1 MTRELK
7 AVKVADRVYWV
18 GAIDWEIRNFHGY
31 LTSRGTTYNAFLV
44 LADKVTLIDTV
55 KAPFYDELMAR
66 ISSVIDP
73 AKIDYIVSNHSEMD
87 HTGCLPRV
95 AAAVK
100 PEKVF
105 ASRQGLSAL
114 GEHFGAG
121 LEVVAVNDG
130 QVLDLGSDKLS
141 FFETRMCHWPDSM
154 VSYLHGPGVLFS
166 QDAFGMHLASSE
178 RFDDELGALP
188 LEHELA
194 KYYANILMPLAA
206 PIKKALAKLTGSG
219 LDFKLVCPDHGP
231 IWRRNFPRVLELYER
246 WSGSRRTRKAV
257 VVYDTMWQSTRK
269 MAEAVRD
276 GLAGGGATAVVMPL
290 ESSHRSDVATEVL
303 EAAALIVGSP
313 TINNQVFPTVA
324 DVMCYLQGLR
334 PAGLIGAA
342 FGSYGWSGEATKL
355 LSGMLDAMKVEQVA
369 EPVRA
374 KYVPSPEDLSA
385 CRELGAKVAR
395 RLAEAYP
402 ERFATPPP

>member
-1 MTRELK
+1 MTQELK
-7 AVKVADRVYWV
+7 AVKIADRVYWV

-55 KAPFYDELMAR
+55 KRPFHDELMAR

-87 HTGCLPRV
+87 HTGCLPEV

-100 PEKVF
+100 PEKIF
-105 ASRQGLSAL
+105 ASQQGQKALS
-114 GEHFGAG
+114 EHFGGG
-121 LEVVAVNDG
+121 LEVVAVSDG

-154 VSYLHGPGVLFS
+154 VSYLHGPGLLFS
-166 QDAFGMHLASSE
+166 QDAFGMHLASTE
-178 RFDDELGALP
+178 RFDDELEAWP

-219 LDFKLVCPDHGP
+219 LDLKLVAPDHGP
-231 IWRRNFPRVLELYER
+231 IWRKNFPRVLELYQR
-246 WSGSRRTRKAV
+246 WSGCVRTRKAV
-257 VVYDTMWQSTRK
+257 VAYDTMWQSTRK
-269 MAEAVRD
+269 MAEAVCD
-276 GLAGGGATAVVMPL
+276 ALTEGGARVIVMPL
-290 ESSHRSDVATEVL
+290 ESSHRSDVASEVL
-303 EAAALIVGSP
+303 EAGALIVGSP
-313 TINNQVFPTVA
+313 TMNNQVFPTVA
-324 DVMCYLQGLR
+324 DVMCYLQGLK

-342 FGSYGWSGEATKL
+342 FGSYGWSGEAAKL
-355 LSGMLDAMKVEQVA
+355 LSGMLEAMKVEQVA
-369 EPVRA
+369 DPVRA
-374 KYVPSPEDLSA
+374 KYVPSAEELSA
-385 CRELGAKVAR
+385 CRELGTKVAL

-402 ERFATPPP
+402 DLA

>member
-1 MTRELK
+1 
-7 AVKVADRVYWV
+7 
-18 GAIDWEIRNFHGY
+18 
-31 LTSRGTTYNAFLV
+31 
-44 LADKVTLIDTV
+44 
-55 KAPFYDELMAR
+55 
-66 ISSVIDP
+66 
-73 AKIDYIVSNHSEMD
+73 MD
-87 HTGCLPRV
+87 HSGCLPRV

-130 QVLDLGSDKLS
+130 QVLDLGGDKLS

-166 QDAFGMHLASSE
+166 QDAFGMHLASAE

-219 LDFKLVCPDHGP
+219 LDFKLVAPDHGP
-231 IWRRNFPRVLELYER
+231 IWRRNFPRVLELYRR
-246 WSGSRRTRKAV
+246 WSGCQRSPKAV

-269 MAEAVRD
+269 MAEAVRE

-290 ESSHRSDVATEVL
+290 EGSHRSDVATEVL

-313 TINNQVFPTVA
+313 TMNNQIFPTVA

-355 LSGMLDAMKVEQVA
+355 LSGLLDAMKVEQVA

-374 KYVPSPEDLSA
+374 KYVPSAEDLAA

-395 RLAEAYP
+395 RLAELYP
-402 ERFATPPP
+402 VRFATPPP

>member
-1 MTRELK
+1 MTQKLT

-44 LADKVTLIDTV
+44 IAEKVTLIDTV
-55 KAPFYDELMAR
+55 KGPFFEELMAR

-73 AKIDYIVSNHSEMD
+73 SKIDYIVSNHSEMD
-87 HTGCLPRV
+87 HSGCLPEV
-95 AAAVK
+95 AAAVR
-100 PEKVF
+100 PEKIF
-105 ASRQGLSAL
+105 ASQQGLKAL
-114 GEHFGAG
+114 GEHFHEG
-121 LEVVAVNDG
+121 LGVVGVQDG
-130 QVLDLGSDKLS
+130 QVLGLGNDKLS

-154 VSYLHGPGVLFS
+154 VSYLHGPEVLFS
-166 QDAFGMHLASSE
+166 QDAFGMHLASAE
-178 RFDDELGALP
+178 RFDDELDDRPMAR
-188 LEHELA
+188 ELA

-219 LDFKLVCPDHGP
+219 LAFKLICPDHGP
-231 IWRRNFPRVLELYER
+231 IWRSHFPRVLELYQR
-246 WSGSRRTRKAV
+246 WAGSVRTRKAV

-269 MAEAVRD
+269 MAEAVCD
-276 GLAGGGATAVVMPL
+276 GLSSGGAKAVVMPL
-290 ESSHRSDVATEVL
+290 DSSHRSDVATEVL
-303 EAAALIVGSP
+303 EAGALLVGSP
-313 TINNQVFPTVA
+313 TINNQMFPTVA

-355 LSGMLDAMKVEQVA
+355 LSAALDAMKVEQVA
-369 EPVRA
+369 EPVRV
-374 KYVPSPEDLSA
+374 KYIPTAGDMEA
-385 CRELGAKVAR
+385 CRELGATVAL

-402 ERFATPPP
+402 DRA

>member
-1 MTRELK
+1 MTQELK
-7 AVKVADRVYWV
+7 AMKVADRVYWV
-18 GAIDWEIRNFHGY
+18 GAIDREIRNFHGY

-105 ASRQGLSAL
+105 ASRQGRGAL

-121 LEVVAVNDG
+121 LEVVAVNDA
-130 QVLDLGSDKLS
+130 QALDLGSDKLS

-166 QDAFGMHLASSE
+166 QDAFGMHLASAE
-178 RFDDELGALP
+178 RFDDELDALP

-206 PIKKALAKLTGSG
+206 PIKKALAKLAGSG
-219 LDFKLVCPDHGP
+219 LDFKLVAPDHGP
-231 IWRRNFPRVLELYER
+231 IWRRNFPRVLELYQR
-246 WSGSRRTRKAV
+246 WSGSRRTPKA
-257 VVYDTMWQSTRK
+257 TRH
-269 MAEAVRD
+269 
-276 GLAGGGATAVVMPL
+276 
-290 ESSHRSDVATEVL
+290 SSA
-303 EAAALIVGSP
+303 P
-313 TINNQVFPTVA
+313 T
-324 DVMCYLQGLR
+324 C
-334 PAGLIGAA
+334 
-342 FGSYGWSGEATKL
+342 
-355 LSGMLDAMKVEQVA
+355 
-369 EPVRA
+369 
-374 KYVPSPEDLSA
+374 
-385 CRELGAKVAR
+385 
-395 RLAEAYP
+395 
-402 ERFATPPP
+402 

>member
-1 MTRELK
+1 MTQELK
-7 AVKVADRVYWV
+7 AAKVADRVYWV

-31 LTSRGTTYNAFLV
+31 LTSRGTTYNAFLI
-44 LADKVTLIDTV
+44 LADKVTLIDAV

-87 HTGCLPRV
+87 HTGCLPRL

-105 ASRQGLSAL
+105 ASQQGLSAL
-114 GEHFGAG
+114 GEHFGGG
-121 LEVVAVNDG
+121 LGVVAVSDG
-130 QVLDLGSDKLS
+130 QELGLGSDKLS

-166 QDAFGMHLASSE
+166 QDAFGMHLASAE
-178 RFDDELGALP
+178 RFDDELDAWP

-206 PIKKALAKLTGSG
+206 PIKKALAKLTGGG
-219 LDFKLVCPDHGP
+219 LNFKLVCPDHGP
-231 IWRRNFPRVLELYER
+231 IWRKAFPRVLELYQQ
-246 WSGSRRTRKAV
+246 WSGCRRSRKAV

-269 MAEAVRD
+269 MAEAVCD
-276 GLAGGGATAVVMPL
+276 ALTAGGAKAVVMPL

-303 EAAALIVGSP
+303 DAGALIVGSP
-313 TINNQVFPTVA
+313 TMNNQIFPTVA
-324 DVMCYLQGLR
+324 DVMCYLQGLK

-342 FGSYGWSGEATKL
+342 FGSYGWSGESAKL
-355 LSGMLDAMKVEQVA
+355 LSGILDAMKVQQVA

-374 KYVPSPEDLSA
+374 KYVPSTEELSA

-395 RLAEAYP
+395 RLAELYP
-402 ERFATPPP
+402 DPA

>member
-1 MTRELK
+1 MTQELT
-7 AVKVADRVYWV
+7 AVKIADRVYWV
-18 GAIDWEIRNFHGY
+18 GAIDWDIRNFHGY

-87 HTGCLPRV
+87 HSGCLARV

-105 ASRQGLSAL
+105 ASQRGRSAL

-121 LEVVAVNDG
+121 LEVVAVNDA

-166 QDAFGMHLASSE
+166 QDAFGMHLASTE
-178 RFDDELGALP
+178 RFDDELDTWP

-194 KYYANILMPLAA
+194 KYYANILMPLAS

-231 IWRRNFPRVLELYER
+231 IWRRNFPRVLELYRR
-246 WSGSRRTRKAV
+246 WSGSRRTPRAV

-269 MAEAVRD
+269 MAEAVCD
-276 GLAGGGATAVVMPL
+276 GLTAGGATAVVMPL
-290 ESSHRSDVATEVL
+290 ESSHRSDVASEVL
-303 EAAALIVGSP
+303 EAGALIVGSP
-313 TINNQVFPTVA
+313 TINNQIFPTVA
-324 DVMCYLQGLR
+324 DVMCYLQGLK

-342 FGSYGWSGEATKL
+342 FGSYGWSGESAKL
-355 LSGMLDAMKVEQVA
+355 LSGMLDAMKVEQVC
-369 EPVRA
+369 EPLRA

-395 RLAEAYP
+395 RLAQLYP
-402 ERFATPPP
+402 DVA